1 VTGAGAER
9 REERLAVA
17 EATAISN
24 AALVVIEQ
32 LLIEIARD
40 RPDPTSTLAG
50 IRDGALAR
58 VSLLAA
64 NPTTRPLQAQV
75 EHFIK
80 RVIELAGARFQR
92 KH

>member
-1 VTGAGAER
+1 MKKPIR
-9 REERLAVA
+9 REELTAMA

-24 AALVVIEQ
+24 GALVLIEQ
-32 LLIEIARD
+32 LLIEVARD
-40 RPDPTSTLAG
+40 RPDPVGTLAD

-58 VSLLAA
+58 VASLAA
-64 NPTTRPLQAQV
+64 NPTTRPHQANV